1 MWEDKDSIIEKS
13 GDDIDKANAL
23 AEIHNVKSVQAAMLA
38 ARPQQV
44 PNADGTYRT
53 TKCKECDDEIPPE
66 RLKLGR
72 ILCVICQTDLEQRQ
86 NRGRR

>member
-1 MWEDKDSIIEKS
+1 MWEDEDSVIEKS
-13 GDDIDKANAL
+13 CDEIDRANAL
-23 AEIHNVKSVQAAMLA
+23 AEIHNIKSVKAAMRD

-44 PNADGTYRT
+44 PNADGTYTITR
-53 TKCKECDDEIPPE
+53 CKECDDEIPLE

-86 NRGRR
+86 NGRRR

>member
-1 MWEDKDSIIEKS
+1 MWEDENSIIEKS
-13 GDDIDKANAL
+13 GDEIDRANAL

-44 PNADGTYRT
+44 PNADGTYPT
-53 TKCKECDDEIPPE
+53 TKCKECDGEIPLE

-72 ILCVICQTDLEQRQ
+72 VLCVSCQTDLEQRQ
-86 NRGRR
+86 NRRRR